1 MDFAIE
7 FIKSIF
13 LFFVPFSDED
23 EDEDEDDEDDED
35 EVVNGSGE
43 RERER
48 VRRLA
53 VTLGG
58 IGTSEPIRS
67 GKLSRTLVPRIL

>member
-13 LFFVPFSDED
+13 LFFVPFSD